1 MSGKEAIQLII
12 GFLNLWL
19 IFMATYKILSISRAK
34 HFNDTRESN
43 RVLLIKSIAW
53 STASIGLYGLTRSM
67 YPDNGHLFIFIGL
80 PALMWLM
87 APSFD

>member
-19 IFMATYKILSISRAK
+19 IFNAMVNIVSISRAK
-34 HFNDTRESN
+34 HFNDTGESN
-43 RVLLIKSIAW
+43 RTLWIKSIVW
-53 STASIGLYGLTRSM
+53 SIASIGLYGLTRSM
-67 YPDNGHLFIFIGL
+67 YPDNGHLFLFIGV
-80 PALMWLM
+80 PVLMWLL